1 MYAYTCTC
9 IVQFIRVNCIAL
21 SLYFVFVY
29 FFVSFFVPVL
39 TELREAM
46 AQQDSVRLG
55 LQRAADNLIGQV
67 SGPNASHVR
76 QKVEEIGEKW
86 GELTSAVETRSSG
99 EL

>member
-1 MYAYTCTC
+1 MY
-9 IVQFIRVNCIAL
+9 IVQFNCVAL
-21 SLYFVFVY
+21 FVFVY
-29 FFVSFFVPVL
+29 VYVSFFVPAL
-39 TELREAM
+39 TELRKAM

-86 GELTSAVETRSSG
+86 GELTSAVETQSSG